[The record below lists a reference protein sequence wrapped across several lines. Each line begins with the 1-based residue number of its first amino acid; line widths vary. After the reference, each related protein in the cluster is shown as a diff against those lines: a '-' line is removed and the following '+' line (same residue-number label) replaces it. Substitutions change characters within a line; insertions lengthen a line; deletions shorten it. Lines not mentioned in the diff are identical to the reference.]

1 MRAVLPIYFAER
13 INTFCQANWERFA
26 GQDYFDKHGFFI
38 SMMLSTPLVLVL
50 MVRLRV

>member
-26 GQDYFDKHGFFI
+26 GQD
-38 SMMLSTPLVLVL
+38 
-50 MVRLRV
+50 